1 MKIIRWYENTLSPN
15 LNNTTMESVKTK
27 TRTVEE
33 FNVISDIFS
42 QAITGELIGM
52 SNFAS
57 LAETIDDPHEKM
69 EAVEHANSERM
80 HAEGFL
86 AYAEKRKLRVNINM
100 GGEYWGNIRRQFLS
114 YARQQDFT
122 ACLIIQEVML
132 ESFAI
137 SMYNDVGHALGGEA
151 GDLFIRIR
159 DEEKEHLDHSGDIL
173 RGEWIRNPLAFE
185 NKFEAIHFNCMNIL
199 AEFTATTDLRGHCGV
214 CNGECM
220 KSSLHHIGLDIV
232 TLRGNALALYAE
244 AMDNIGI
251 PGEKSMVWIA
261 RLPA

>member
-1 MKIIRWYENTLSPN
+1 MEALSN
-15 LNNTTMESVKTK
+15 ETMTIEK
-27 TRTVEE
+27 

-57 LAETIDDPHEKM
+57 LAETIDDPNEKM

-80 HAEGFL
+80 HAEGFMG
-86 AYAEKRKLRVNINM
+86 YAKKEGLKININLD
-100 GGEYWGNIRRQFLS
+100 GEYWGNVRKQFLS
-114 YARQQDFT
+114 HAHKKDFV

-137 SMYNDVGHALGGEA
+137 SMYNDVGNALGGEA
-151 GDLFIRIR
+151 GRLFHSIG
-159 DEEKEHLDHSGDIL
+159 DEEKEHLEHSSELLVAELNKDPEKFI
-173 RGEWIRNPLAFE
+173 
-185 NKFEAIHFNCMNIL
+185 NKFEELHFSCMRTL

-214 CNGECM
+214 CNGDCM
-220 KSSLHHIGLDIV
+220 KSSLHHVGLDIV
-232 TLRGNALALYAE
+232 NMRGNAMALYAK
-244 AMDNIGI
+244 ALDAIGI
-251 PGEKSMVWIA
+251 PGAKSVVWIA

>member
-1 MKIIRWYENTLSPN
+1 M
-15 LNNTTMESVKTK
+15 
-27 TRTVEE
+27 EE

-86 AYAEKRKLRVNINM
+86 AYARKKNLKINVNMN
-100 GGEYWGNIRRQFLS
+100 GEYWGNVRKQFLK
-114 YARQQDFT
+114 YAHNRDFT

-151 GDLFIRIR
+151 GDLFISIGN
-159 DEEKEHLDHSGDIL
+159 EEKEHLEHSSDL
-173 RGEWIRNPLAFE
+173 LCAELKKDPAAFE
-185 NKFEAIHFNCMNIL
+185 SKFEEIHFNCMSIL
-199 AEFTATTDLRGHCGV
+199 AEFSATTDLRGHCGV
-214 CNGECM
+214 CNGDCM
-220 KSSLHHIGLDIV
+220 KGSLHHVGLDIV
-232 TLRGNALALYAE
+232 TLRGNAMAIYEEAL
-244 AMDNIGI
+244 DNIGI
-251 PGEKSMVWIA
+251 SGEKSIIWMA